1 MVHNL
6 GRTFPKN
13 LCDSLV
19 DAIHTLTS
27 GLRQKSVEIRAIL
40 IALYTLRSDT
50 IKCRVYFEVL
60 DGLVVSSALLLCLKP
75 GGRWFEPHQ
84 GGYEI

>member
-1 MVHNL
+1 MQYH
-6 GRTFPKN
+6 
-13 LCDSLV
+13 S
-19 DAIHTLTS
+19 LTS